1 MQDEQP
7 NNSKVLC
14 AQNGMS
20 TASLLCFAHDLRN
33 PLGCMQ
39 NAIDVICLDSG
50 VSEQTSEMLAI
61 LQRQLELL
69 TQLVNAFSDRA
80 GLGVAEESEP

>member
-7 NNSKVLC
+7 DNLRVLGQ
-14 AQNGMS
+14 QNGLS
-20 TASLLCFAHDLRN
+20 PASLLHFAHDLRN

-39 NAIDVICLDSG
+39 NALDVMCLDFG

-61 LQRQLELL
+61 LQRQLDLL
-69 TQLVNAFSDRA
+69 TELVNAFSERA
-80 GLGVAEESEP
+80 SLGRGVDSKS